1 MASSKKVLILGANGV
16 GKSYI
21 LNRLLNKTN
30 YFQSSSDPCPTTKTI
45 SSGDSSFEIES
56 GNMNLFAFDTPGE
69 HIFKFFS
76 KSKAFFKSL
85 KSKILKASLM
95 QTTLD
100 KPLTQLCLN

>member
-45 SSGDSSFEIES
+45 STGNSSFEIES
-56 GNMNLFAFDTPGE
+56 GNMNLFAFDTPG
-69 HIFKFFS
+69 
-76 KSKAFFKSL
+76 
-85 KSKILKASLM
+85 
-95 QTTLD
+95 
-100 KPLTQLCLN
+100 